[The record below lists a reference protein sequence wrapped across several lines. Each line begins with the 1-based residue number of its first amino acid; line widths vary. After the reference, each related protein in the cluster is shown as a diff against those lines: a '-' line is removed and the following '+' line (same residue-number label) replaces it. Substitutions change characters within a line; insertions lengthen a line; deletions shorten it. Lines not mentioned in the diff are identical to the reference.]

1 MVDDPVSG
9 AELTAERLMASP
21 AVVVEPGTEVVTALR
36 VMDDR
41 RLRHL
46 PVVHDG
52 RCLGLAFQVDLLAA
66 VARAQFASLP
76 ILVGAVCR
84 QPPPAVLRDTTR
96 RVIAQVMVNR
106 ESDALVV
113 LDGATVLGVVTA
125 LDVVRSVALY
135 G

>member
-1 MVDDPVSG
+1 MAEEPDGGSG
-9 AELTAERLMASP
+9 LTAERLMGSA

-41 RLRHL
+41 RLQHL

-66 VARAQFASLP
+66 LARAQFSSLP
-76 ILVGAVCR
+76 LLVGSICR

-96 RVIAQVMVNR
+96 RVVAQIMVNR

-113 LDGATVLGVVTA
+113 LDGGHVLGVVTA